1 MRTIYLDD
9 EVRIRFPNQGAEFD
23 EGVEVGMIAA
33 MMVAGEPKI
42 SRWVSQGAIVQLREL
57 APKLRYRLTVD
68 PHQTGELAKVL
79 LTSAKMRPQL
89 RLVR

>member
-9 EVRIRFPNQGAEFD
+9 EVRIRFPGQGPEFD

-33 MMVAGEPKI
+33 MMVAGEPTI

-68 PHQTGELAKVL
+68 PAQTGDLAKAVL
-79 LTSAKMRPQL
+79 VSARVRPQL